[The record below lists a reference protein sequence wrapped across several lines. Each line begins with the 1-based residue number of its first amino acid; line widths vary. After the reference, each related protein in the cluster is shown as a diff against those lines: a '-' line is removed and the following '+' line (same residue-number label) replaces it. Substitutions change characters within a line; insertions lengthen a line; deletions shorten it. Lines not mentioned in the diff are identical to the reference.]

1 MDLVVRPDCRKS
13 LLQLN
18 AEWEDCTKCDLG
30 VRRAEVNG
38 SFVFGEGT
46 PGGVMFIGEGPGR
59 DEEAQGRP
67 FIGRSGQVL
76 RDLIH
81 KIGFPRVYITNVVTC
96 RSCGQ
101 SFDPEG
107 NPRMR
112 DNRETGEREPIINDQ
127 APLPAQMQACLPRL
141 YEEIYLVDPVLI
153 VALGGPA
160 IETLSGKPARVL
172 AESGVIQTITIPGA
186 GYHPDLTAK
195 RKAWIRKVRGQL
207 IMPVEQNRVSYSM
220 MTLVHPAYVLRK
232 RKDERVG
239 NPVEIFISGLRK
251 AADLYERYVLDVHGD
266 ASPQARNIDDDEL
279 VRVVEGD

>member
-1 MDLVVRPDCRKS
+1 MDPVVRPDCRKS
-13 LLQLN
+13 LPQLA
-18 AEWEDCTKCDLG
+18 AEWEGCTKCELG
-30 VRRAEVNG
+30 VRRAEVRG
-38 SFVFGEGT
+38 SFVFGEGN
-46 PGGVMFIGEGPGR
+46 PRGIMFIGEGPGR
-59 DEEAQGRP
+59 EEEVQGRP
-67 FIGRSGQVL
+67 FIGRSGQML
-76 RDLIH
+76 RDLLH
-81 KIGFPRVYITNVVTC
+81 KLRVSNVYITNVVAC
-96 RSCGQ
+96 RSCGPT
-101 SFDPEG
+101 FDGEG

-112 DNRETGEREPIINDQ
+112 DNRETGEPEPIIKDQ
-127 APLPAQMQACLPRL
+127 APLPVQMQACLPRL
-141 YEEIYLVDPVLI
+141 YEEIYLIDPILI

-195 RKAWIRKVRGQL
+195 RRAWIRRVRGQL

-266 ASPQARNIDDDEL
+266 ASPQARDIDDDEL
-279 VRVVEGD
+279 VRMVEED

>member
-13 LLQLN
+13 LPQLA
-18 AEWEDCTKCDLG
+18 AEWEGCTKCELG

-38 SFVFGEGT
+38 SFVFGEGA

-59 DEEAQGRP
+59 DEESYGRP
-67 FIGRSGQVL
+67 FTGRSGSVL
-76 RDLIH
+76 RDLLN
-81 KIGFPRVYITNVVTC
+81 KLGFSNVYLTNVVTC
-96 RSCGQ
+96 RSCGP
-101 SFDPEG
+101 SFDGEG

-112 DNRETGEREPIINDQ
+112 DNRSTGEREPIINDQ
-127 APLPAQMQACLPRL
+127 PPLPVQMQACLPRL
-141 YEEIYLVDPVLI
+141 YEEIYLVDPILI
-153 VALGGPA
+153 VALGGPS
-160 IETLSGKPARVL
+160 IEALSGKPARVL

-195 RKAWIRKVRGQL
+195 RKAWVRKVRGEL
-207 IMPVEQNRVSYSM
+207 IMPVKQNRVSYSM

-251 AADLYERYVLDVHGD
+251 AVDLYERYVLDVHGD
-266 ASPQARNIDDDEL
+266 TSLRARDVDNDEL
-279 VRVVEGD
+279 MKVVEGD